1 MAGEVNL
8 DIKVTGLGDLKRQLK
23 EAKDEIIAISSQPLI
38 DPAKLE
44 AATAKAGKLKDM
56 MADANEQIGIMS
68 GGSQFEKISSGLGL
82 IGSQLMNMDFEGA
95 SESAGKLTS
104 TIKAM
109 DPKTIMAGFKGL
121 ITTVTQ
127 LSSAFISMGVSL
139 LANPIFLIAAIVVA
153 VVAAIVLLK
162 DKLKIAEQAF
172 NMMMVPIKLLIQAM
186 KDLTDAIGLTS
197 YAEEEA
203 AQKSLDATNKRIAAA
218 EKMTDA
224 MDKEYGR
231 QIALAK
237 ANGEDTTKLETQQA
251 ADKQNRS
258 AKNVNDLNNT
268 IKQQS
273 NLLKGQTQE
282 QQKETRKT
290 IEDLA
295 KTRDEQVQIN
305 KDSANEIAVIKA
317 NANKDAAA
325 KQKTANETASTE
337 AKKAAAELIE
347 AQKRAIDVQRIVEN
361 TRIAAIEDTY
371 LRELAI
377 NEQKRKE
384 QEEDLRFTKYTT
396 EQKTELIK
404 AYASQKE
411 QADKKSL
418 QDEKQRNEDL
428 RKENEEY
435 RQKELAI
442 VKEHEDNLKA
452 SKASYDAY
460 ILEKT
465 GTELEKELNTIE
477 TGRLEQQGLEQLR
490 YFREQTAAK
499 GNQAELFRLK
509 VEHLKR
515 MKEIDGIAEVE
526 SAEATKLKHEKDL
539 KDTGDHYVQVG
550 QMVAGLAGT
559 INDALNSLDAD
570 RLNKIDEKHNVEI
583 SMIDQKRQQELAV
596 IGLTEDQKKA
606 INQKADKAKYDSD
619 VKAWQATEKIKKE
632 QFARDKAMRM
642 VNVVMDTAAGIM
654 AGYKSGPIIGSAL
667 SIITLAQG
675 AIQLAA
681 IAAQK
686 YQGSPG
692 PAAPALPT
700 GGGGG
705 TATSEALTPT
715 FVPTKTSEQN
725 TTGMA
730 ASAIAGQNITVTAVV
745 SETEMTNT
753 QNRVATMQRSAEL

>member
-23 EAKDEIIAISSQPLI
+23 EAKDEMIAISSQPII

-82 IGSQLMNMDFEGA
+82 ISGQLMNMDFEGA

-127 LSSAFISMGVSL
+127 LSSAFVSMGVSL
-139 LANPIFLIAAIVVA
+139 LANPIFLIAAIIVA
-153 VVAAIVLLK
+153 VVVAIVLLK

-197 YAEEEA
+197 FAEEEA
-203 AQKSLDATNKRIAAA
+203 AEKSLEATNKRIAAA
-218 EKMTDA
+218 QKMTDT

-237 ANGEDTTKLETQQA
+237 ANGQDTTKLETQQA
-251 ADKQNRS
+251 AARQNAS
-258 AKNVNDLNNT
+258 AKNVNDLNST

-273 NLLKGQTQE
+273 DLLKGQTQE

-290 IEDLA
+290 IADLA
-295 KTRDEQVQIN
+295 KQRDEEVQIN
-305 KDSANEIAVIKA
+305 KDSANQIGVIKG

-325 KQKTANETASTE
+325 KQKTANESASTE
-337 AKKAAAELIE
+337 AKKAAADALE
-347 AQKRAIDVQRIVEN
+347 AKKRAIDVERIVEN
-361 TRIAAIEDTY
+361 SRISTIEDTY
-371 LRELAI
+371 LREKAMNEEKRLEQVKDLDFSKYTA
-377 NEQKRKE
+377 EQKI
-384 QEEDLRFTKYTT
+384 
-396 EQKTELIK
+396 ELIK
-404 AYASQKE
+404 VYATQKE

-418 QDEKQRNEDL
+418 EDEKKRNADL
-428 RKENEEY
+428 KKENEDY

-442 VKEHEDNLKA
+442 IKEHEDNLKA
-452 SKASYDAY
+452 SKANYDAY
-460 ILEKT
+460 ILEHSKD
-465 GTELEKELNTIE
+465 ELKKELGAIE
-477 TGRLEQQGLEQLR
+477 ASRTEQQGLEQLR

-509 VEHLKR
+509 LEHLKR

-526 SAEATKLKHEKDL
+526 SADATKLKHEKDL

-570 RLNKIDEKHNVEI
+570 RLNKINEKHSAEI
-583 SMIDQKRQQELAV
+583 TSIDNKRQQELAV
-596 IGLTEDQKKA
+596 VGLTEVQKKA
-606 INQKADKAKYDSD
+606 INEKADKAKYDAD

-654 AGYKSGPIIGSAL
+654 AGYKNGPIIGSAL

-692 PAAPALPT
+692 PAAPSLSP

-705 TATSEALTPT
+705 GASEALTPSW
-715 FVPTKTSEQN
+715 VPTKTSQDN

-730 ASAIAGQNITVTAVV
+730 ASANAGQNITVTAIV
-745 SETEMTNT
+745 SETQVTDSQT
-753 QNRVATMQRSAEL
+753 RVAKMQKSAEL